1 MKQITDHTRKI
12 SNLISPGN
20 PGAANKMFHH
30 LILTQK
36 LISKRRDSNK
46 EYDSAL
52 LNLVRTYL
60 DTLPVDDMSSLIY
73 WDQATLNQVD
83 SSVIR

>member
-1 MKQITDHTRKI
+1 M
-12 SNLISPGN
+12 ISPGN
-20 PGAANKMFHH
+20 PAAANKMFHQ

-36 LISKRRDSNK
+36 LISKKRDSHK
-46 EYDSAL
+46 EFDSSL

-60 DTLPVDDMSSLIY
+60 DTLPVEDMSSLIY